1 MRYFC
6 TIKLLDVLT
15 INNSTHTMKN
25 TEMAV
30 ALAAA
35 TCTNVQQMMVVE
47 STYDLLPTTQLTQ
60 HFSLREFIIS
70 ATAIRHGIDNTPS
83 EETVA
88 RLKALCEN
96 VLEPLRRRFG
106 RIRIT
111 SGYRSPSVNT
121 KVGGVATSQHT
132 LGEAADINVP
142 NAEVGM
148 KMYDYI
154 RCNLDFD
161 QLIYEQ
167 RRKTAT
173 RWLHVSYRTDGN
185 NRRQAWIEV
194 K

>member
-1 MRYFC
+1 
-6 TIKLLDVLT
+6 
-15 INNSTHTMKN
+15 MKN

-35 TCTNVQQMMVVE
+35 TCTNVQQMIVVE
-47 STYDLLPTTQLTQ
+47 SVYDLLPTTQLTQ

-88 RLKALCEN
+88 RLKALCDN

-111 SGYRSPSVNT
+111 SGYRSPSVNA

-154 RCNLDFD
+154 GATSTSTSLSTNKGVR
-161 QLIYEQ
+161 QLRGGCSE
-167 RRKTAT
+167 
-173 RWLHVSYRTDGN
+173 LPH
-185 NRRQAWIEV
+185 RRQQPSASMD
-194 K
+194 

>member
-1 MRYFC
+1 
-6 TIKLLDVLT
+6 
-15 INNSTHTMKN
+15 MKN

-47 STYDLLPTTQLTQ
+47 SVYDLLPTTQLTQ

-88 RLKALCEN
+88 RLKALCDN

-111 SGYRSPSVNT
+111 SGYRSPSVNA

-132 LGEAADINVP
+132 LG
-142 NAEVGM
+142 
-148 KMYDYI
+148 
-154 RCNLDFD
+154 
-161 QLIYEQ
+161 
-167 RRKTAT
+167 
-173 RWLHVSYRTDGN
+173 
-185 NRRQAWIEV
+185 
-194 K
+194 

>member
-1 MRYFC
+1 
-6 TIKLLDVLT
+6 
-15 INNSTHTMKN
+15 
-25 TEMAV
+25 MAV
-30 ALAAA
+30 ALTAA
-35 TCTNVQQMMVVE
+35 TCTNVQQIMVADTVF
-47 STYDLLPTTQLTQ
+47 DQLPTIQLSR
-60 HFSLREFIIS
+60 HFSLREFVIS
-70 ATAIRHGIDNTPS
+70 ATAIRFGIDNTPPD
-83 EETVA
+83 EAVA
-88 RLKALCEN
+88 RLRVLCEK
-96 VLEPLRRRFG
+96 VLEPLRLRFG
-106 RIRIT
+106 VLRIT
-111 SGYRSPSVNT
+111 SGYRSPIVNE